1 MRSRYAECIVTC
13 SLLLGC
19 APKGEVR
26 STAAPEATLTA
37 PMFLA
42 CDRGCRVDFA
52 ELGSGHTTVRV
63 GSQGAEHVAELSV
76 EGKARANAIAAELQ
90 AMSLDAVYGCAA
102 CVDGAPYTLA
112 LPAVDGKAPRHV
124 EFDPNNLADVSD
136 ANVRNTLQ
144 TLVDFVA
151 TVEAAASKGTE
162 SPLLLTKPQ

>member
-1 MRSRYAECIVTC
+1 MVAF

-26 STAAPEATLTA
+26 STAAAA
-37 PMFLA
+37 PTPRAPVFLA
-42 CDRGCRVDFA
+42 CDRGCGVDFT
-52 ELGSGHTTVRV
+52 ELGSGDTRIRV
-63 GSQGAEHVAELSV
+63 GSEGAERVAELSV
-76 EGKARANAIAAELQ
+76 EGSARAKAIATELQ
-90 AMSLDAVYGCAA
+90 AMSLEAVYGCAA
-102 CVDGAPYTLA
+102 CVDGAPYTVA